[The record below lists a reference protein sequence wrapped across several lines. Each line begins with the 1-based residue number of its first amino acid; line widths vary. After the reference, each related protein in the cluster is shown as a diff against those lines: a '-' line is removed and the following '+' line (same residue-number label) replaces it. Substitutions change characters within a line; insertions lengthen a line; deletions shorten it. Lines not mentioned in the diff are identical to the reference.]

1 MLLQIH
7 AALFHFDEDDGF
19 PDVIG
24 EGGAA
29 AVFVGFADAEF
40 GGATGRLKVGELRVE
55 GLAFFVAGDVL
66 LAPGDEFGEFFP
78 VGHLL
83 GGKVNTKAET
93 LKAEMLKARMKERRM
108 GKALNR

>member
-19 PDVIG
+19 PNVIG
-24 EGGAA
+24 ESGAA
-29 AVFVGFADAEF
+29 AVVFGFPDAEF
-40 GGATGRLKVGELRVE
+40 GGTANIEATGLAEALEKAIEEDL

-78 VGHLL
+78 VGHFP
-83 GGKVNTKAET
+83 GG
-93 LKAEMLKARMKERRM
+93 
-108 GKALNR
+108 

>member
-1 MLLQIH
+1 VLLQID
-7 AALFHFDEDDGF
+7 ATLFHFDEDDGF
-19 PDVIG
+19 PNVIR

-40 GGATGRLKVGELRVE
+40 GGAADIEAAGLAKALEEAIQEYL

-78 VGHLL
+78 VGH
-83 GGKVNTKAET
+83 GWG
-93 LKAEMLKARMKERRM
+93 R
-108 GKALNR
+108 